1 MNHPTV
7 LGLLGMAIIEVVL
20 TLIVTGFSYS
30 ARKSGTRGRT
40 LGAAWIVAVVVFV
53 TTAFSSAILDS
64 VGNLGFSILVL
75 AGALVSLACS
85 LAVALSLG
93 KLYGCLPKELFSLR
107 LPPGFPKPL
116 VFAALAIYWQ
126 PILVLF
132 MGARHIEARFEPVSF
147 YLATISTVILEEV
160 YYRFFLI
167 HLLYE
172 TTGFRKWS
180 KILVPMACSLFFAL
194 MHVEYVEQGEWLVI
208 LYMWGAGLGL
218 SYLAMTSKSIAYP
231 IILHFIWNVLPTVIV

>member
-107 LPPGFPKPL
+107 LPPRLSQASCVRCVGDL
-116 VFAALAIYWQ
+116 LAADPCA
-126 PILVLF
+126 VH
-132 MGARHIEARFEPVSF
+132 GCEA
-147 YLATISTVILEEV
+147 
-160 YYRFFLI
+160 YRSEI
-167 HLLYE
+167 
-172 TTGFRKWS
+172 
-180 KILVPMACSLFFAL
+180 
-194 MHVEYVEQGEWLVI
+194 
-208 LYMWGAGLGL
+208 
-218 SYLAMTSKSIAYP
+218 
-231 IILHFIWNVLPTVIV
+231 

>member
-20 TLIVTGFSYS
+20 TLIAAGFSYS
-30 ARKSGTRGRT
+30 ARKSETRRRT
-40 LGAAWIVAVVVFV
+40 LGAAWIVAAVVFV

-93 KLYGCLPKELFSLR
+93 KFYGCLPKELFSLR

-126 PILVLF
+126 RSLCCSWVR
-132 MGARHIEARFEPVSF
+132 G
-147 YLATISTVILEEV
+147 ISK
-160 YYRFFLI
+160 RD
-167 HLLYE
+167 
-172 TTGFRKWS
+172 
-180 KILVPMACSLFFAL
+180 
-194 MHVEYVEQGEWLVI
+194 
-208 LYMWGAGLGL
+208 L
-218 SYLAMTSKSIAYP
+218 SPYPSIWQRSP
-231 IILHFIWNVLPTVIV
+231 P

>member
-93 KLYGCLPKELFSLR
+93 KFYGRLPKELFSLR
-107 LPPGFPKPL
+107 LPSGFPKPL
-116 VFAALAIYWQ
+116 MFAALAIYWQ
-126 PILVLF
+126 PILVLL
-132 MGARHIEARFEPVSF
+132 MGARHIEARFEPLPF